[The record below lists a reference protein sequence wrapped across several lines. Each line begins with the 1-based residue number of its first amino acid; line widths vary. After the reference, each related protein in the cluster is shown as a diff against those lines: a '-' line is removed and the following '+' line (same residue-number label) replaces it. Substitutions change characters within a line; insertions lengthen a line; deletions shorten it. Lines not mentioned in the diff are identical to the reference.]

1 MEDYPMGL
9 KLRIRKESEPD
20 ELIGRID
27 EENNI
32 YAIVEDEEE
41 YLGWID
47 YDEGEVYDDEDAL
60 IGWAEDDGTIVA
72 YDEEGEEE
80 IEIGYITDEG
90 DLYYFTGEDEE
101 AYLGKL
107 VEMSD
112 YADGAATL
120 LFFVEEEEE
129 E

>member
-1 MEDYPMGL
+1 MVIQ
-9 KLRIRKESEPD
+9 LRVRKESGSE

-27 EENNI
+27 EDDNI
-32 YAIVEDEEE
+32 YAIADGEEE

-47 YDEGEVYDDEDAL
+47 YDEGEIYDDEDVL
-60 IGWAEDDGTIVA
+60 IGWAEEDGTIVA
-72 YDEEGEEE
+72 YDEESEEE

-101 AYLGKL
+101 AHLGKL
-107 VEMSD
+107 MEMSD

-129 E
+129 

>member
-1 MEDYPMGL
+1 MTIQ
-9 KLRIRKESEPD
+9 LRIRKESAPD

-27 EENNI
+27 EEDNI
-32 YAIVEDEEE
+32 YAITEDEEE

-47 YDEGEVYDDEDAL
+47 YDEGEIYDDEDVL

-72 YDEEGEEE
+72 YDEESEEE

-90 DLYYFTGEDEE
+90 ELYYYVSDDEE
-101 AYLGKL
+101 TYLGKL
-107 VEMSD
+107 VETSD
-112 YADGAATL
+112 YADGAAVL

-129 E
+129 EE